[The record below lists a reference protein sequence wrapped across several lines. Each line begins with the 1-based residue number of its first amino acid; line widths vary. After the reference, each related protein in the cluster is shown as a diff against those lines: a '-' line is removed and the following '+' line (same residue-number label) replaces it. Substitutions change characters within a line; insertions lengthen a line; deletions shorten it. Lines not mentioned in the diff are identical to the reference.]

1 MICSCDKPGDCLL
14 ISKSNIH
21 HPREV
26 AVYSAQPHRYQI
38 YVKYTAGDFDH
49 GGVHAVHVEGC
60 IVCIIIKGSLKK
72 IGQSWDFVPTSLT
85 HPPPT
90 PSFPERWD
98 FQKGN
103 LPFLAFRFGDQNM
116 EFGQNFG
123 IWSKIWILVVRAKGF
138 QVQNHC
144 MFSQWPGYPGTIC
157 PPP

>member
-72 IGQSWDFVPTSLT
+72 NRPKL
-85 HPPPT
+85 
-90 PSFPERWD
+90 
-98 FQKGN
+98 
-103 LPFLAFRFGDQNM
+103 
-116 EFGQNFG
+116 
-123 IWSKIWILVVRAKGF
+123 GF
-138 QVQNHC
+138 CTNEGGWGAQ
-144 MFSQWPGYPGTIC
+144 
-157 PPP
+157 

>member
-26 AVYSAQPHRYQI
+26 AVYSAQPPRYQI

-72 IGQSWDFVPTSLT
+72 IGQSWDFVPTRGVCVCVCVCVTQYQLFKT
-85 HPPPT
+85 T
-90 PSFPERWD
+90 TIQNGD
-98 FQKGN
+98 FV
-103 LPFLAFRFGDQNM
+103 
-116 EFGQNFG
+116 G
-123 IWSKIWILVVRAKGF
+123 ILS
-138 QVQNHC
+138 
-144 MFSQWPGYPGTIC
+144 
-157 PPP
+157 